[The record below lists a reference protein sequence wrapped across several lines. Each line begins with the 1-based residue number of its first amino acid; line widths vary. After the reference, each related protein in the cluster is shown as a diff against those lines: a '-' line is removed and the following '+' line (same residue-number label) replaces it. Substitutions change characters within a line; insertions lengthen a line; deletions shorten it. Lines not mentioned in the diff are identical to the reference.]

1 VSLRSVRENA
11 NNSTMDLSSLQPVT
25 VAVLL
30 AALWMGLGGISLA
43 CTRHGGLIAGA
54 IFPAGAVV
62 AFALGLTG
70 LWALGAVPSALVLPA
85 GLPDLPFHVRADP
98 LSGFFLLLLG
108 GVSFGISLFSSGYFH
123 GEDAESGLGLLS
135 FQYHVFLA
143 SMALV
148 VVADDA
154 YFFMVAWETM
164 ALSSYFLVTS
174 EHRSEQNRRAGF
186 IYLLIAHLGAISIL
200 LCFGV
205 LHGGLGD
212 YTFDALRRAELTP
225 FWASVAFVLAFFG
238 FGAKAGMLPL
248 HAWLPEAHPA
258 APSPVSALMSGVML
272 KTAIYGMVRVIY
284 DLIGGIQ
291 WEWGLTV
298 LLFGAA
304 TSLFGVLFA
313 LMQHDLKRLLAYHS
327 VENIGIILI
336 GLGLSMVFIGSG
348 HPVAGVLGLIAG
360 LYHTLNHAVFKGL
373 LFLGA
378 GAILH
383 STGLRNLNEMGG
395 LIRYMPH
402 AAIYFLIGALAISAL
417 PPLNGFISEWLTFQ
431 ASLQAPM
438 LESSVVRS
446 LVPIV
451 AAVLALSG
459 ALTGMCFVKVYGV
472 AFLGQHRH
480 VMAEKP
486 REANRWERAGMLWLA
501 LGCFALGLLPVF
513 VVRGLNN
520 VSEALTRSGLPE
532 ESLNSGWLWLVPTSG
547 TQASYSPIIFLLVI
561 AVVVGLTFV
570 IVRQVYHGRLRRAD
584 PWDCGYPEQTAR
596 MEDTADGFGQPIRQ
610 IFAPVYRIHREIP
623 RPDDP
628 HPVFRQE
635 VEDRH
640 WYWLYLPIARFTE
653 FLSSHVGRLQQGRI
667 SVYLLY
673 SFLTLIALLVFV
685 R

>member
-1 VSLRSVRENA
+1 MNF
-11 NNSTMDLSSLQPVT
+11 SSLQPVEA
-25 VAVLL
+25 AVTL
-30 AALWMGLGGISLA
+30 AVIWIGLGVAGLA
-43 CTRHGGLIAGA
+43 FMRAPRIIAGI

-62 AFALGLTG
+62 ALALAVTG
-70 LWALGAVPSALVLPA
+70 WWALGAPASAAILPA
-85 GLPDLPFHVRADP
+85 GLPDLPFHVRVDA

-108 GVSFGISLFSSGYFH
+108 GVAFGISLFAAGYFRDTD
-123 GEDAESGLGLLS
+123 GAPLGLLNL
-135 FQYHVFLA
+135 QYHVFLA
-143 SMALV
+143 SMACVLI
-148 VVADDA
+148 ADDA
-154 YFFMVAWETM
+154 YLFMVTWESM
-164 ALSSYFLVTS
+164 ALSSYFLVTT
-174 EHRSEQNRRAGF
+174 EHHDEQNRKAGF

-205 LHGGLGD
+205 LHGGHGD
-212 YTFDALRRAELTP
+212 YTFDALRAANLSGYWPT
-225 FWASVAFVLAFFG
+225 VAFLLAFFG

-248 HAWLPEAHPA
+248 HVWLPEAHPA

-284 DLIGGIQ
+284 DLIGDIR

-336 GLGLSMVFIGSG
+336 GIGLSMVFIGSG
-348 HPVAGVLGLIAG
+348 HPVAGALGLIAG

-378 GAILH
+378 GAILK

-395 LIRYMPH
+395 LIRYMPQT
-402 AAIYFLIGALAISAL
+402 ALYFLIGALAISAL
-417 PPLNGFISEWLTFQ
+417 PPLNGFVSEWLTFQ
-431 ASLQAPM
+431 ASLQAPL

-459 ALTGMCFVKVYGV
+459 ALTGMCFVKVYGI

-480 VMAEKP
+480 EFAERP
-486 REANRWERAGMLWLA
+486 REASRWERAGMLWLTIA
-501 LGCFALGLLPVF
+501 CFALGLLPVF
-513 VVRGLNN
+513 MIGELNKICRALIGSGL
-520 VSEALTRSGLPE
+520 SEEALAA
-532 ESLNSGWLWLVPTSG
+532 GWLWLVPTASA
-547 TQASYSPIIFLLVI
+547 QASYSPVVFLLVI
-561 AVVVGLTFV
+561 AAVFGLTFLV
-570 IVRQVYHGRLRRAD
+570 VRYVYHGRLRRAD
-584 PWDCGYPEQTAR
+584 PWDCGFPAQTSR
-596 MEDTADGFGQPIRQ
+596 MQDTADAFGQPIRQ

-623 RPDDP
+623 RADDP
-628 HPVFRQE
+628 RPVFRQS

-640 WYWLYLPIARFTE
+640 WYAMYLPIARLTE
-653 FLSSHVGRLQQGRI
+653 FLSGRIGKLQQGRI

-673 SFLTLIALLVFV
+673 SFVTLIALLVFAQ
-685 R
+685 

>member
-1 VSLRSVRENA
+1 MNF
-11 NNSTMDLSSLQPVT
+11 TSLQPVE
-25 VAVLL
+25 VAVTLSVIWISL
-30 AALWMGLGGISLA
+30 GVAALAFNRAPRAMTDVL
-43 CTRHGGLIAGA
+43 
-54 IFPAGAVV
+54 FPAGAAV
-62 AFALGLTG
+62 ALALALTG
-70 LWALGAVPSALVLPA
+70 LWAMGGPASAAVLPA
-85 GLPDLPFHVRADP
+85 GLPDLPFHVRVDA

-108 GVSFGISLFSSGYFH
+108 GVSFGVSLFCSGYFRH
-123 GEDAESGLGLLS
+123 GRQPLGLLCL
-135 FQYHVFLA
+135 QYHIFLA
-143 SMALV
+143 SMAFV
-148 VVADDA
+148 VIADDA
-154 YFFMVAWETM
+154 YLFMVTWESM
-164 ALSSYFLVTS
+164 ALSSYFLVTT
-174 EHRSEQNRRAGF
+174 EHHSEQNRKAGF

-200 LCFGV
+200 LSFGV
-205 LHGGLGD
+205 LHGGHGD
-212 YTFDALRRAELTP
+212 YTFEALRRAQLSE
-225 FWASVAFVLAFFG
+225 FWATVAFALAFFG

-258 APSPVSALMSGVML
+258 APSPVSALMSGVMI
-272 KTAIYGMVRVIY
+272 KTAIYGMLRLIY
-284 DLIGGIQ
+284 DLIGGIR

-336 GLGLSMVFIGSG
+336 GVGLSMVFIGSG

-360 LYHTLNHAVFKGL
+360 LYHTLNHAVFKAL

-402 AAIYFLIGALAISAL
+402 TAFYFLVGALAISAL

-431 ASLQAPM
+431 ASLQAPL

-480 VMAEKP
+480 TVVEKP
-486 REANRWERAGMLWLA
+486 RDADRWERAGMLWLA
-501 LGCFALGLLPVF
+501 LGCLALGLLPVF
-513 VVRGLNN
+513 VIGQLNN
-520 VSEALTRSGLPE
+520 VSQVLIHAGLPNE
-532 ESLNSGWLWLVPTSG
+532 AIASGWLWLVPSSSV
-547 TQASYSPIIFLLVI
+547 QASYSPVVFLLVI
-561 AVVVGLTFV
+561 AAVFGLTYLA
-570 IVRQVYHGRLRRAD
+570 VRLLYHGRLRRAD
-584 PWDCGYPEQTAR
+584 PWDCGFPEQTSR
-596 MEDTADGFGQPIRQ
+596 MEDTADGFGQPIRH
-610 IFAPVYRIHREIP
+610 IFAPIFRIRREIP
-623 RPDDP
+623 RADDP
-628 HPVFRQE
+628 QPVFRQK
-635 VEDRH
+635 VEDQH
-640 WYWLYLPIARFTE
+640 WYWMYLPVARFTE
-653 FLSSHVGRLQQGRI
+653 FLSGHIGKLQQGRI

-673 SFLTLIALLVFV
+673 SFITLIALLVFAQ
-685 R
+685 

>member
-1 VSLRSVRENA
+1 
-11 NNSTMDLSSLQPVT
+11 MDLSSLQPIEIALALSVIWIGLGC
-25 VAVLL
+25 AAL
-30 AALWMGLGGISLA
+30 AAARRTSVILDL
-43 CTRHGGLIAGA
+43 
-54 IFPAGAVV
+54 IFPAGAAVGL
-62 AFALGLTG
+62 ALAACG
-70 LWALGAVPSALVLPA
+70 LWAMNAPASMLVLPA
-85 GLPDLPFHVRADP
+85 GLPDLPFHVRADA

-108 GVSFGISLFSSGYFH
+108 SVSFGISLFSSGYFR
-123 GEDAESGLGLLS
+123 DAGRDEPLGLLGL
-135 FQYHVFLA
+135 QYHVFLA

-148 VVADDA
+148 LIADDA
-154 YFFMVAWETM
+154 YLFMVAWETM
-164 ALSSYFLVTS
+164 ALSSYFLVTT
-174 EHRSEQNRRAGF
+174 EHHSEQNRRAGF

-200 LCFGV
+200 LSFGV

-225 FWASVAFVLAFFG
+225 FWATVAFALAFFG

-284 DLIGGIQ
+284 DLIGDIQ
-291 WEWGLTV
+291 WQWGLTV

-336 GLGLSMVFIGSG
+336 GIGLSMVFIGSG

-378 GAILH
+378 GAILR

-402 AAIYFLIGALAISAL
+402 TALYFLVGALAISAL

-431 ASLQAPM
+431 ASLQAPI

-480 VMAEKP
+480 ALVEKP
-486 REANRWERAGMLWLA
+486 RDANGWERAGMLWLA
-501 LGCFALGLLPVF
+501 LGCAALGLLPVF
-513 VVRGLNN
+513 MLAQLNN
-520 VSEALTRSGLPE
+520 VSVALTHASLPPEALG
-532 ESLNSGWLWLVPTSG
+532 SGWLWLVPTSAA
-547 TQASYSPIIFLLVI
+547 QASYSPMVFLLVI
-561 AVVVGLTFV
+561 AAVVGLTFAV
-570 IVRQVYHGRLRRAD
+570 VRRFYHGRLRRAD
-584 PWDCGYPEQTAR
+584 PWDCGYPEQTSR
-596 MEDTADGFGQPIRQ
+596 MEDTADGFGQPIRHV
-610 IFAPVYRIHREIP
+610 FAPVYRIRREIP

-628 HPVFRQE
+628 QPVFRQE

-640 WYWLYLPIARFTE
+640 WYWMYLPVARLTE
-653 FLSSHVGRLQQGRI
+653 FVSSHVGRLQQGRI

-673 SFLTLIALLVFV
+673 SFVTLIALLVFV
-685 R
+685 Q

>member
-1 VSLRSVRENA
+1 
-11 NNSTMDLSSLQPVT
+11 MSSLQPVT
-25 VAVLL
+25 VAVIL
-30 AALWMGLGGISLA
+30 AALWIGLGGVSLA
-43 CTRHGGLIAGA
+43 CTRRAGLITGA
-54 IFPAGAVV
+54 IFPAGAAV
-62 AFALGLTG
+62 ALALGLTG
-70 LWALGAVPSALVLPA
+70 LWALGAAPSALVLPA
-85 GLPDLPFHVRADP
+85 GLPDLPFHVRVDP

-108 GVSFGISLFSSGYFH
+108 GVSFGISLFSSGYFR
-123 GEDAESGLGLLS
+123 GEHAEPGLGLLS

-154 YFFMVAWETM
+154 YFFMVVWETM

-200 LCFGV
+200 LSFGV

-225 FWASVAFVLAFFG
+225 FWASVAFLLAFFG

-336 GLGLSMVFIGSG
+336 GIGLSMVFIGSG

-395 LIRYMPH
+395 LIRYMPQ

-480 VMAEKP
+480 VMPEKP

-501 LGCFALGLLPVF
+501 IACFALGLLPVF

-520 VSEALTRSGLPE
+520 VSEALTHSGLPQAALE
-532 ESLNSGWLWLVPTSG
+532 SGWLWLVPTSG

-561 AVVVGLTFV
+561 AAVVGLTFA

-640 WYWLYLPIARFTE
+640 W
-653 FLSSHVGRLQQGRI
+653 
-667 SVYLLY
+667 
-673 SFLTLIALLVFV
+673 
-685 R
+685 